1 MKISS
6 QVYEYTHIDSR
17 IELSLASSN
26 QSLFLQHSPL
36 DMSINATDLTV
47 DAMLR
52 AFYKEKEHSEY
63 FESLS
68 QPIVLPRS
76 SRADDL
82 ARRRREER
90 LAIHRHRG
98 ILYLETGVEGQAQP
112 SN

>member
-1 MKISS
+1 MYS
-6 QVYEYTHIDSR
+6 QCTITITITIIVTLIV
-17 IELSLASSN
+17 SLAFSN
-26 QSLFLQHSPL
+26 QSPSLQHSSV

-68 QPIVLPRS
+68 QSVNASLIHSHHELTTCV
-76 SRADDL
+76 
-82 ARRRREER
+82 RRGREER

-98 ILYLETGVEGQAQP
+98 FPHLGTAIEKPA
-112 SN
+112 

>member
-1 MKISS
+1 
-6 QVYEYTHIDSR
+6 
-17 IELSLASSN
+17 
-26 QSLFLQHSPL
+26 
-36 DMSINATDLTV
+36 MSINATDLTV

-68 QPIVLPRS
+68 QPIVLPKS

-82 ARRRREER
+82 ARRRRGER

-98 ILYLETGVEGQAQP
+98 FRHLGTAIEKPA
-112 SN
+112 

>member
-26 QSLFLQHSPL
+26 QSLYLHHSPL
-36 DMSINATDLTV
+36 DMSINATDLSV

-52 AFYKEKEHSEY
+52 VFYKEKEHSEY

-68 QPIVLPRS
+68 QPFLVQSHQQLTTLI
-76 SRADDL
+76 
-82 ARRRREER
+82 RRRRAER
-90 LAIHRHRG
+90 LEVYRHRG